1 MEQLRAECTDRN
13 HPCASEM
20 REGTFMAALL
30 SHQETETLKCPSG
43 RNEKP
48 NAVHTHSTSEAHS
61 SRGMSRKDH
70 RHRRSARL
78 PVLRVLWGLEAGRGW
93 VGGCPH
99 LCLGGRRRW
108 ADSLQLRALHP
119 GHGAPCVCAILQ
131 TELGRTCLKQDLL
144 YRLTPS
150 HGRPVTHANPLAQD
164 LCREP
169 WPGNNED
176 QGRTHSHGKHSHLGT
191 GEQEAA
197 GAWKEGPQSC

>member
-70 RHRRSARL
+70 TDTDVQR
-78 PVLRVLWGLEAGRGW
+78 
-93 VGGCPH
+93 
-99 LCLGGRRRW
+99 
-108 ADSLQLRALHP
+108 DSLCSESCGGWKQE
-119 GHGAPCVCAILQ
+119 GAGWGAAPTSVWEGDADGLTRCSSEPCTRDTVLPAYVPYS
-131 TELGRTCLKQDLL
+131 KQ
-144 YRLTPS
+144 S
-150 HGRPVTHANPLAQD
+150 WEEHV
-164 LCREP
+164 
-169 WPGNNED
+169 
-176 QGRTHSHGKHSHLGT
+176 
-191 GEQEAA
+191 
-197 GAWKEGPQSC
+197 